1 MLVARRGPLSFWGS
15 DGAGFSRDLL
25 GIGMGSQ
32 QSRTNQFACQH
43 EKGKPPRDSDAT
55 LCEKHRMCARKSW
68 HQPAGESPVRGNRDE
83 ARTASGCARPRLSR
97 YRVLR
102 AARSRGR
109 PRSVDRECAGHNASC
124 VKGSSPV
131 KRSVPWWPSV
141 YAAAKAASAVFS
153 TVGTTGVLDH
163 GMYTRLMSEAGRSPR
178 GGAHPSQCSSAAEQ
192 GGFAKF
198 AVSARGEVRSGHSSE
213 EVG

>member
-1 MLVARRGPLSFWGS
+1 MLDRSAAPVHS
-15 DGAGFSRDLL
+15 
-25 GIGMGSQ
+25 
-32 QSRTNQFACQH
+32 
-43 EKGKPPRDSDAT
+43 PP
-55 LCEKHRMCARKSW
+55 MCARKSW

-83 ARTASGCARPRLSR
+83 ARTAVCCDWRSSSR

-131 KRSVPWWPSV
+131 NHLVPWWPSV
-141 YAAAKAASAVFS
+141 YAAAKAASTALA
-153 TVGTTGVLDH
+153 VGTTGVLDH
-163 GMYTRLMSEAGRSPR
+163 GMYTRLMSEPGRSPR
-178 GGAHPSQCSSAAEQ
+178 GGAQPCQCSSAAEQ
-192 GGFAKF
+192 GGVAKF